1 MTNQTFFLNEYQVNL
16 PEFYCYKSIAN
27 KQRNH
32 SFLCLLLIQT
42 ICIICNTG
50 SFKDQMLFTFSWR
63 EPLPEASGAEEDGE
77 VHIEVRKLNVKIK
90 FEFKKARVPEI
101 DPLEISQSII

>member
-1 MTNQTFFLNEYQVNL
+1 
-16 PEFYCYKSIAN
+16 
-27 KQRNH
+27 
-32 SFLCLLLIQT
+32 
-42 ICIICNTG
+42 
-50 SFKDQMLFTFSWR
+50 MLFTFSWR

-101 DPLEISQSII
+101 DPLEIRQSII